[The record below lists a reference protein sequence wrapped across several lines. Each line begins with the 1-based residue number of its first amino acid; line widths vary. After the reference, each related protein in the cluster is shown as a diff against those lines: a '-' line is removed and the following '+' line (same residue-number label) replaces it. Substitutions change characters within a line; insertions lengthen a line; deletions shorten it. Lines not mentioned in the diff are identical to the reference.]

1 MSQKL
6 GRTGI
11 FMKCHASVVSLIF
24 LPKTLIWNKTRFL
37 ASISLT
43 LAEVIVNEPMKSI
56 SKQQQQQQQTSKQN
70 KAKRQYLFFYR
81 IYHCLP

>member
-6 GRTGI
+6 GRTAI

-43 LAEVIVNEPMKSI
+43 LAEVMVNEPMKSI
-56 SKQQQQQQQTSKQN
+56 SKQQQQQQQQTSKQN
-70 KAKRQYLFFYR
+70 KTKRQF
-81 IYHCLP
+81 

>member
-1 MSQKL
+1 MAQKL
-6 GRTGI
+6 GRTAI

-43 LAEVIVNEPMKSI
+43 LAEVMVNEPMKSI
-56 SKQQQQQQQTSKQN
+56 SKQQQQQQQQTSKQN
-70 KAKRQYLFFYR
+70 KAKRQF
-81 IYHCLP
+81 

>member
-6 GRTGI
+6 GRTAI

-43 LAEVIVNEPMKSI
+43 LAEVMVNEPMKSI
-56 SKQQQQQQQTSKQN
+56 SKQQQQQQQQTSKQN
-70 KAKRQYLFFYR
+70 KAKRQF
-81 IYHCLP
+81 

>member
-37 ASISLT
+37 ASISLI
-43 LAEVIVNEPMKSI
+43 LAEVMVNEPMKSI
-56 SKQQQQQQQTSKQN
+56 SKQKQQQQQQQHQTSKQK
-70 KAKRQYLFFYR
+70 KAKRQF
-81 IYHCLP
+81 

>member
-6 GRTGI
+6 GRTAI

-43 LAEVIVNEPMKSI
+43 LAEVMVNEPMKSI
-56 SKQQQQQQQTSKQN
+56 SKQQQQQQQQPKISKQN
-70 KAKRQYLFFYR
+70 KAKRQF
-81 IYHCLP
+81 

>member
-1 MSQKL
+1 MAQKL
-6 GRTGI
+6 GRTAI

-43 LAEVIVNEPMKSI
+43 LAEVMVNEPMKSI
-56 SKQQQQQQQTSKQN
+56 SKQQQQQQQQQQTSKQK
-70 KAKRQYLFFYR
+70 KAKRQF
-81 IYHCLP
+81 